1 MTLAIFILA
10 WLLVNTWLT
19 LIICIAD
26 GDMLSE
32 WDELGLIALCAIV
45 CPITLL
51 TIKAI
56 IYKIKKYK
64 VIKKKYKSNLK
75 IKYKENN

>member
-10 WLLVNTWLT
+10 WLLANTWLT

-26 GDMLSE
+26 GDMISE
-32 WDELGLIALCAIV
+32 WDELGLIILCAII
-45 CPITLL
+45 CPITVLI
-51 TIKAI
+51 IKTI

-64 VIKKKYKSNLK
+64 ITKRRKK
-75 IKYKENN
+75 

>member
-1 MTLAIFILA
+1 MTLAVFILV
-10 WLLVNTWLT
+10 WLLANTWLT

-26 GDMLSE
+26 GDMISE

-51 TIKAI
+51 TVKAV

-64 VIKKKYKSNLK
+64 IIKRRKK
-75 IKYKENN
+75 